1 MMRHKS
7 VAFCVV
13 LAALAG
19 GFVGKATADEP
30 SGQRTVVIYAANT
43 PHAARLREMVSLLA
57 GNNDEAIRKTVGRI
71 ENDLENFPQ
80 AASDEIAALS
90 KAAMTKDF
98 DLVVLTNESLRAGHY
113 VYISQGQAGTGR
125 VGASQLGAAYSA
137 YPLTDAAVFAGA
149 LQDVAD
155 HFSPATHEFV
165 LVVKSHGNDEFAL
178 VSMLS
183 GKIDIQSAER
193 LTAALKNSQAVA
205 TAEASE
211 PGTLDPDSNDTL
223 SPDENST
230 LDPDSNDTLN
240 PDENSTL
247 DPDSNDTLSPDEN
260 STLAP
265 DSNDTLGPNT
275 DSTLDPDSNDTLS
288 IEGDASTLSGLTK
301 VQFAQTLAAAGQ
313 RGMRFSLV
321 VLEAC
326 HSEFD
331 ANQLQVM
338 SPAVKTIVTTT
349 DATSY
354 RNADYSSLS
363 GSNVVAEL
371 KAAFAGKGPFAVQ
384 ELR

>member
-1 MMRHKS
+1 MRLNLITILVILVGS
-7 VAFCVV
+7 AT
-13 LAALAG
+13 LLLGRALAEE
-19 GFVGKATADEP
+19 TAA
-30 SGQRTVVIYAANT
+30 GRTVVIYAANT
-43 PHAARLREMVSLLA
+43 PHETRLREMVELLA

-71 ENDLENFPQ
+71 ENDLANFPQ

-90 KAAMTKDF
+90 KAAINKDF

-113 VYISQGQAGTGR
+113 IYISQGQAGTGR
-125 VGASQLGAAYSA
+125 VEASRLGAAYTA

-149 LQDVAD
+149 LRDIAD
-155 HFSPATHEFV
+155 HFSPTNHEFV

-193 LTAALKNSQAVA
+193 LTNALKNAQAVA
-205 TAEASE
+205 SAETSMMD
-211 PGTLDPDSNDTL
+211 TLDPDNNDTL

-230 LDPDSNDTLN
+230 LDPDSNDTLGAN
-240 PDENSTL
+240 GEGTL
-247 DPDSNDTLSPDEN
+247 DPDSNDTLGANGE
-260 STLAP
+260 
-265 DSNDTLGPNT
+265 G
-275 DSTLDPDSNDTLS
+275 TLDPDSNDTLS
-288 IEGDASTLSGLTK
+288 IDGDASDLSGLTK
-301 VQFAQTLAAAGQ
+301 DQFADALAGAGQ

-338 SPAVKTIVTTT
+338 APAVKTLVTTT
-349 DATSY
+349 DSTGY
-354 RNADYSSLS
+354 RNADYSHL
-363 GSNVVAEL
+363 GSNVVADL
-371 KAAFAGKGPFAVQ
+371 KAAFAEISPFAVQ